1 MAKYLKNNAVGL
13 DKEINHLQDWLYDQL
28 TTVFSWSDYECYGRA
43 YLNKSPRDEKKNI
56 FEVATNGKDYSEIT
70 MDDMHAVTSFFYKK
84 KQEHTD
90 ITKATVILFFN
101 INLKKLLNQSG
112 ERMDED
118 ALMDILNVLHVN
130 PPSFIVGEIKT
141 GTKDVYGEFNINTQ
155 DRDNMSDYMVC
166 SFTLDVT
173 YLHQYC

>member
-1 MAKYLKNNAVGL
+1 
-13 DKEINHLQDWLYDQL
+13 
-28 TTVFSWSDYECYGRA
+28 
-43 YLNKSPRDEKKNI
+43 
-56 FEVATNGKDYSEIT
+56 
-70 MDDMHAVTSFFYKK
+70 
-84 KQEHTD
+84 
-90 ITKATVILFFN
+90 
-101 INLKKLLNQSG
+101 
-112 ERMDED
+112 MDED